1 MHQERRHSDGPQPW
15 SQFHREERCEAC
27 LGRCVPEREKHDRFP
42 SIKGGT
48 QSRLVC
54 GYRQKKAHRP
64 RPHQRQTNTVCSRT
78 QRAAKSEP
86 NSVKQL
92 PDGTTVLTLLQQD
105 GIPVECFNEF
115 TDFVLAH
122 SDEIDEALATA
133 FLHHQLNGTE
143 VVQ

>member
-48 QSRLVC
+48 QSVWFVATAKRTRTDL
-54 GYRQKKAHRP
+54 GHIKGKQTQFAHG
-64 RPHQRQTNTVCSRT
+64 HN
-78 QRAAKSEP
+78 RAGKSEP

-122 SDEIDEALATA
+122 SDEIDEALATT

>member
-1 MHQERRHSDGPQPW
+1 MSDSPQSKVGPNPVWFVATAKRRRTD
-15 SQFHREERCEAC
+15 
-27 LGRCVPEREKHDRFP
+27 LGGH
-42 SIKGGT
+42 IKGQPT
-48 QSRLVC
+48 QF
-54 GYRQKKAHRP
+54 AHG
-64 RPHQRQTNTVCSRT
+64 HN
-78 QRAAKSEP
+78 RAGKSEP

>member
-1 MHQERRHSDGPQPW
+1 MTDSPQSKVGPNPSGLWLPPKERAQTSATSKTNQHSLLTD
-15 SQFHREERCEAC
+15 
-27 LGRCVPEREKHDRFP
+27 
-42 SIKGGT
+42 
-48 QSRLVC
+48 
-54 GYRQKKAHRP
+54 
-64 RPHQRQTNTVCSRT
+64 TNG
-78 QRAAKSEP
+78 AGKSEP

>member
-1 MHQERRHSDGPQPW
+1 MTDSPQSKVGPNPVWFVATAKRRRTD
-15 SQFHREERCEAC
+15 
-27 LGRCVPEREKHDRFP
+27 LGH
-42 SIKGGT
+42 IKGQPT
-48 QSRLVC
+48 QF
-54 GYRQKKAHRP
+54 AHG
-64 RPHQRQTNTVCSRT
+64 HN
-78 QRAAKSEP
+78 RAGKREP

-133 FLHHQLNGTE
+133 FLHLHLNGTE